1 MCTIEWMT
9 PVHDGPVS
17 IMLKSPFM
25 SHLLLTMG
33 GYSFAIWNEGIM
45 VGAETI
51 KLCERNLSAAQI
63 TCI

>member
-1 MCTIEWMT
+1 MIEISSFFLVCTIEWMT

-45 VGAETI
+45 VCYEI
-51 KLCERNLSAAQI
+51 LPHKNV
-63 TCI
+63 